1 MRQAP
6 LENMAKS
13 LPAMLT
19 LENER
24 AITVDN
30 GLMTIL
36 DQLAYKYDEHHC
48 VAMITSCNSVL

>member
-1 MRQAP
+1 
-6 LENMAKS
+6 MAKS

-24 AITVDN
+24 AIIVDK